1 MKKWLII
8 PIIIGFV
15 FIIHIFYMGYINE
28 NILNNLTN
36 NKNSHYEITDLN
48 FKKGFLHSKA
58 DFIIKD
64 KFNLNFETKISIIFN
79 NNYFSKYIAQ
89 GNLSNPF
96 YFLDQY
102 LKDKELANFIITSEQ
117 KGFNLRLKFQ
127 DINLSNEGGDTLLK
141 NASISILTNKNMQ
154 AKDICFKVDEAQFAQ
169 FYSKLSMQNFN
180 YKQHF
185 NHPVPLSDLLQP
197 KEGVEELQFHSFAF
211 NNNKIASFYSKN
223 TFHFQGKDKLKVHF
237 QGKADDIVLD
247 MNSKLYQ
254 NLNFDKIDFDIIWDE
269 IARNSYDKFDI
280 NFIAKEGLKFD
291 IIDLTLYKDNQNID
305 IDGNVFISDKNDKAN
320 IQISSTEEPD
330 KLFSWGQFFGGLNQ
344 YFIKNNDLFIM
355 NLSYDNLSNPQ
366 LKINDNQFSHIDL
379 N

>member
-64 KFNLNFETKISIIFN
+64 KFNLNFETKINIIFN

-141 NASISILTNKNMQ
+141 NASVSISTNKNMQ

-211 NNNKIASFYSKN
+211 NNNKIVSFYSKN

-269 IARNSYDKFDI
+269 IVRNSYDKFDI

-366 LKINDNQFSHIDL
+366 LKINDNKFSHIDL